1 MRFGLTILRL
11 VVGGLFVGHGLQK
24 LAGKFGGGGPEQ
36 TGESFEQL
44 GLKPGKTHAI
54 AAGASEAGGG
64 ALIAAGA
71 LTPVGA
77 AAIIGT
83 MATAIRTVHGPKGP
97 WNAEGGYEF
106 NLTLIA
112 TAFALTAAG
121 PGPWSVDAARGR
133 DRWGTPWAVAALGAG
148 LAGSAAAVAYGQRQ
162 SEPDDGSIADEH
174 LHGTPAAVSA

>member
-1 MRFGLTILRL
+1 MRFGLTLLRL

-24 LAGKFGGGGPEQ
+24 LAGKFGGSGPDG
-36 TGESFEQL
+36 TGQFFEQL
-44 GLKPGKTHAI
+44 GLKPGKAHAI

-77 AAIIGT
+77 AAITGT

-106 NLTLIA
+106 NLVLIA
-112 TAFALTAAG
+112 AVFALTAAG
-121 PGPWSVDAARGR
+121 PGPWSVDGARGR
-133 DRWGTPWAVAALGAG
+133 ESWGTPWALAALGAG
-148 LAGSAAAVAYGQRQ
+148 LAGSAAAIAYGQSQDEPAGDSPGEERQ
-162 SEPDDGSIADEH
+162 TSEPV
-174 LHGTPAAVSA
+174 AA

>member
-1 MRFGLTILRL
+1 MRLGLTILRL

-44 GLKPGKTHAI
+44 GLKPGKSHAV
-54 AAGASEAGGG
+54 AAGVSEAGGG

-71 LTPVGA
+71 LTPLGA
-77 AAIIGT
+77 AAITGT

-106 NLTLIA
+106 NLVLIA
-112 TAFALTAAG
+112 TVFALTAAG
-121 PGPWSVDAARGR
+121 PGPWSVDGARGR
-133 DRWGTPWAVAALGAG
+133 ERWGTPWALAALGGG

-162 SEPDDGSIADEH
+162 GEPTGDSVEEQPTGA
-174 LHGTPAAVSA
+174 PAPTAI